1 MPADVLPSVPL
12 SLRLLPAALV
22 AMFALSAC
30 SPVPPQPADTPS
42 AATGAAAQ
50 ATPAAADDASTLPA
64 GWQRIAGDDVP
75 RVAPAPQQL
84 PATVR
89 SDDGVEVTVAD
100 SRRTIAGGDD
110 VISVMEALGLA
121 AQVYAAPE
129 RSATAAGRDA
139 PKQFLFNRNTG
150 AEGVLG
156 LDATLFLGNS
166 LRRHAH
172 SGLAQKL
179 RDAGMAAVVV
189 DDLQPAP
196 DKVRKVAAAL
206 GLPQQGEM
214 LAARVQAQLDEAARI
229 GASHARKP
237 RVIHVSASG
246 AGGKPTVGG
255 KDSAAANLVR
265 IAGGVNI
272 GDDAGVANYSQL
284 SNEGIVAA
292 EPDVILLTEND
303 LALFGGEDGLWKAY
317 PSLRQTPAGA
327 ANRVWLMPDVELKSA
342 SVASGAGAIALA
354 QALAA
359 LAGE

>member
-1 MPADVLPSVPL
+1 MNHRRPASF
-12 SLRLLPAALV
+12 LLLAIASAAL
-22 AMFALSAC
+22 ALSAC
-30 SPVPPQPADTPS
+30 QPVSPPPNSTDTRD
-42 AATGAAAQ
+42 AAVDEGARVR
-50 ATPAAADDASTLPA
+50 DAEALPA
-64 GWQRIAGDDVP
+64 GWSRIAGTDVP
-75 RVAPAPQQL
+75 QVEAAPQAL
-84 PATVR
+84 SATVS
-89 SDDGVEVTVAD
+89 SDDGVEVVVAD
-100 SRRTIAGGDD
+100 STRTIAGGDD

-121 AQVYAAPE
+121 SQVYAAPE
-129 RSATAAGRDA
+129 RSATEAGRNA

-166 LRRHAH
+166 LRRHAL

-196 DKVRKVAAAL
+196 DKVRKIATAL
-206 GLPQQGEM
+206 GLPAQGET
-214 LAARVQAQLDEAARI
+214 LAAQVQAQLDEAARI

-255 KDSAAANLVR
+255 KDSAAANLIR

-272 GDDAGVANYSQL
+272 GDEAGVANYSQL

-292 EPDVILLTEND
+292 EPEAILLTEND
-303 LALFGGEDGLWKAY
+303 LALFGGEAGLWKAY

-327 ANRVWLMPDVELKSA
+327 ANRVWVMPDVELKSA

>member
-1 MPADVLPSVPL
+1 MQNPRLRPAAVL
-12 SLRLLPAALV
+12 SLLLAAL
-22 AMFALSAC
+22 AAC
-30 SPVPPQPADTPS
+30 DRPAQPETAAPAPS
-42 AATGAAAQ
+42 AADASVAKDDTAAA
-50 ATPAAADDASTLPA
+50 LPA
-64 GWQRIAGDDVP
+64 GWRRIAGDDVP

-84 PATVR
+84 PATMR
-89 SDDGVEVTVAD
+89 SDDGVEVIVAD

-327 ANRVWLMPDVELKSA
+327 ANRVWLMPDVELKSS